1 PAPTGAPHPSPAN
14 REEIITYL
22 RDVTGQILGLP
33 GTRVHPRRAL
43 NRQGLDSL
51 MAVEIRA
58 RIRRDL
64 GVDLP
69 IVKFLSAGTLTDLA
83 TALIDRSASSP
94 G

>member
-1 PAPTGAPHPSPAN
+1 
-14 REEIITYL
+14 
-22 RDVTGQILGLP
+22 
-33 GTRVHPRRAL
+33 
-43 NRQGLDSL
+43 